1 LKELENSLF
10 AEAFAAKGEDR
21 DKKLRILAENL
32 QQEIENLADRL
43 RMLILLQRPQEL
55 LGYLWSH
62 WLLLPAEH
70 GKNRREPRPEGERD
84 PLLVAL
90 EYVHATLSCFDRVSD
105 EPGELDEKACKEIL
119 ECAERITNGTSQ
131 YCLVS
136 SLLRGD
142 EEFGSETSRFD
153 CIAKM
158 AWTAVRGSR
167 YAVLEEEFLQFVLEP
182 HNDALLQA
190 YGVGA
195 NEVASGIQSISN
207 AMRAGIQ
214 RAANE
219 IAKQEAHFQDLA
231 SHGGLPLEKVVEQA
245 RAEKPDM
252 FVALDDAWKD
262 LFFGGICNVSRQT
275 SLPKT
280 ILEDLSFTR
289 GENAEFFAPGPFC
302 GTLLRTLPARVRPLV
317 QLGDGFYATDPQFV
331 RDAAYRAIQRGLQER
346 VPSYKEEWNRK
357 QRALG
362 EGAFPKIFASQ
373 LQDSSV
379 YSGICYRD
387 LASGNWV
394 ENDTLITLDDVLIQ
408 VECKAGVGVMHSP
421 ATNFPSHVRAIQKL
435 IVDAYLQTKRFLEY
449 LSSAA
454 EVSLYNLVDGEY
466 VEVRRIRLGDYRLVL
481 PIGLTVESFSPF
493 STMCKA
499 LPSISPLLG
508 KFPFMSMSI
517 DDLLVLKRFLPT
529 AGMLFHYLE
538 VRQQASGIR
547 SASLFDEMDHLGA
560 YISQNR
566 FDATLRKQ
574 LADGYNYVAWDGF
587 SAGIDD
593 YFATNRW
600 LQEPPP
606 SQSYPDEILR
616 LLEAFART
624 HSRGWLRADSAVRDL
639 SSGARDTLAS
649 VLRNMVASLRD
660 RDHRWF
666 VLQGDTIL
674 PVWIHRHDVPI
685 ETEILR
691 RKAEIAILTT
701 QATEALALHLS
712 VDSAGQFK
720 SAGGILISRP
730 QPSRSDYATL
740 VAEARTMSQ
749 TLLPLRGK
757 SGGPIAVGK
766 KKPRPNEPCWC
777 GSDRKF
783 KKCHGAIT

>member
-1 LKELENSLF
+1 LNEPQNSLF

-21 DKKLRILAENL
+21 DKKLSTLAESL
-32 QQEIENLADRL
+32 RQEIENLADRL
-43 RMLILLQRPQEL
+43 RKLILSQPPQEL

-62 WLLLPAEH
+62 WLLLPNEPD
-70 GKNRREPRPEGERD
+70 KSQREPSPEGDRD
-84 PLLVAL
+84 PVLVAL
-90 EYVHATLSCFDRVSD
+90 EYVHATLSCFAGASD
-105 EPGELDEKACKEIL
+105 DPAELDEKACKEIL
-119 ECAERITNGTSQ
+119 DCAERLKNSTSQ

-136 SLLRGD
+136 SMLRGD
-142 EEFGSETSRFD
+142 EEFGPETSRFD

-167 YAVLEEEFLQFVLEP
+167 YAVLEEEFLQFVLQP
-182 HNDALLQA
+182 HNDALVQA

-195 NEVASGIQSISN
+195 SEVASEIQSISN
-207 AMRAGIQ
+207 AMRAGLQ
-214 RAANE
+214 RAANKIVAE
-219 IAKQEAHFQDLA
+219 EAHFQDLA
-231 SHGGLPLEKVVEQA
+231 SQQGLPIEKVVEQV

-252 FVALDDAWKD
+252 FVALDGAWKD

-280 ILEDLSFTR
+280 ILEDLSFAR
-289 GENAEFFAPGPFC
+289 GENSEFFAPGPFC
-302 GTLLRTLPARVRPLV
+302 GTLLRTLPARVKPLIR
-317 QLGDGFYATDPQFV
+317 LGDGFYATDPQFV

-346 VPSYKEEWNRK
+346 IPSYKEEWNRK

-362 EGAFPKIFASQ
+362 EGAFPRIFASQ
-373 LQDSSV
+373 LQNSSV
-379 YSGICYRD
+379 CSGIWYRD

-421 ATNFPSHVRAIQKL
+421 ATNFPSHARAIQNL
-435 IVDAYLQTKRFLEY
+435 VVDAYLQLKRFLDY

-454 EVSLYNLVDGEY
+454 EVPLYSLVAGEY

-493 STMCKA
+493 STMCKS
-499 LPSISPLLG
+499 LPTIPPLLG
-508 KFPFMSMSI
+508 RFPFMSMSI
-517 DDLLVLKRFLPT
+517 DDLLVLNRLLPT

-560 YISQNR
+560 YISKNR
-566 FDATLRKQ
+566 FDATLREQ
-574 LADGYNYVAWDGF
+574 LADGYSYVAWDGF
-587 SAGIDD
+587 STEIDN
-593 YFATNRW
+593 YFATDRW

-606 SQSYPDEILR
+606 GQSYPDEILR
-616 LLEAFART
+616 FLEALART
-624 HSRGWLRADSAVRDL
+624 RSAGWLRADSAVRNL
-639 SSGARDTLAS
+639 SSGARNTLAS
-649 VLRNMVASLRD
+649 VLRNMIASLRD

-674 PVWIHRHDVPI
+674 PVWIHRHGMPI

-691 RKAEIAILTT
+691 QKAEIAILTT
-701 QATEALALHLS
+701 QSTEALALHLS
-712 VDSAGQFK
+712 VDSTGEFK

-730 QPSRSDYATL
+730 QPFRRDYATL
-740 VAEARTMSQ
+740 VTEARTMSEK
-749 TLLPLRGK
+749 LLPLRAK
-757 SGGPIAVGK
+757 SDGQKGATK

-777 GSDRKF
+777 GSRRKF
-783 KKCHGAIT
+783 KKCHGAIA